1 MPSLSFQPGAPAEES
16 TLHRGLIP
24 EKLLRAPRL
33 KRRLRPNF
41 MVKVPSISWWRRFCS
56 VRGLSLGCTRRGK
69 PLPNPPLPPDFL
81 RMDLGGESR
90 LGEPFLLEEPPL
102 PCSLAPLS
110 LPLLP
115 LLLWWV

>member
-1 MPSLSFQPGAPAEES
+1 MPSLSFQPGPTPAEES

-56 VRGLSLGCTRRGK
+56 VRGRSLGCTRRGK

-110 LPLLP
+110 LPLL
-115 LLLWWV
+115 LWWL